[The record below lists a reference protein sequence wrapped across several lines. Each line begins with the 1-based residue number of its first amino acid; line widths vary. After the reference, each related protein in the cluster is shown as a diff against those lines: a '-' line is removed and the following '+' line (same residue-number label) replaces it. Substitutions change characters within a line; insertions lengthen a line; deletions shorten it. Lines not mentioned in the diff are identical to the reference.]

1 LDRKTILGCLT
12 AFLLLAGC
20 SSTHR
25 VVVGSKNFT
34 EQVILGEII
43 AQHLENRLHLPVVR
57 KLNLGGTLL
66 AHQAMLARDIDLYPE
81 YTGTAFTNIL
91 KRSGVT
97 DPQVVLDRVR
107 TEYPSGMQVDWLD
120 PLGFASTFAM
130 TVRGEDARSRHLE
143 TLSDAAADPAGFTL
157 GAGYEFLTR
166 PDGYPVVT
174 QNYPIKWNSAPKSM
188 DLGLVFT
195 ALTQK
200 QVSMVAANSTD
211 GLLNKLDVKVLKDD
225 KQVFPPYQACIV
237 VRSDTLAA
245 NPNLRNTLSELS
257 GKISDK
263 AMRAMNYA
271 VDVEHKQVRDVARD
285 FLQNQLVSASP
296 GPVIL
301 PASAAAAS
309 ALPFR

>member
-1 LDRKTILGCLT
+1 VDRTTLLGSLISLMALT
-12 AFLLLAGC
+12 GC

-43 AQHLENRLHLPVVR
+43 AQHLENRLHQPVVR
-57 KLNLGGTLL
+57 RLNLGGTLL

-97 DPQVVLDRVR
+97 DPVVVFERVR
-107 TEYPSGMQVDWLD
+107 TEYASGMQADWLD
-120 PLGFASTFAM
+120 PLGFSSTFAM
-130 TVRGEDARSRHLE
+130 TVRGEDARGRHLE
-143 TLSDAAADPAGFTL
+143 TLSDAAADPSGFTL

-174 QNYPIKWNSAPKSM
+174 KNYPIKWNAPPKSM
-188 DLGLVFT
+188 DLGLLYT

-211 GLLNKLDVKVLKDD
+211 GLLSKLDVKVLKDD
-225 KQVFPPYQACIV
+225 KQAFPPYQACIV
-237 VRSDTLAA
+237 ARSDTLAA
-245 NPNLRNTLSELS
+245 VPNLRKTLAELS
-257 GKISDK
+257 GKISDDM
-263 AMRAMNYA
+263 MRAMNYA
-271 VDVEHKQVRDVARD
+271 VDVEHRQVREVAKE
-285 FLQNQLVSASP
+285 FLQKAGL
-296 GPVIL
+296 L
-301 PASAAAAS
+301 
-309 ALPFR
+309 

>member
-1 LDRKTILGCLT
+1 LDRKTILGCLI

-20 SSTHR
+20 SSKHR

-43 AQHLENRLHLPVVR
+43 AQQLEHRLHQPVVR

-66 AHQAMLARDIDLYPE
+66 AHQALLAGDIDLYPE

-107 TEYPSGMQVDWLD
+107 TEYASGMHVDWLD

-130 TVRGEDARSRHLE
+130 TVRGDDARSRHLE
-143 TLSDAAADPAGFTL
+143 TLSDAAGDPAGFTL

-174 QNYPIKWNSAPKSM
+174 TNYPIKWNSAPKSM

-211 GLLNKLDVKVLKDD
+211 GMLNKLDVKVLKDD
-225 KQVFPPYQACIV
+225 KQVFPPYQACII
-237 VRSDTLAA
+237 VRSNTLTA
-245 NPNLRNTLSELS
+245 NPDLRKTLSELS
-257 GKISDK
+257 GKISDNN
-263 AMRAMNYA
+263 MRAMNYA
-271 VDVEHKQVRDVARD
+271 VDVEHQQVRDVARD
-285 FLQNQLVSASP
+285 FLQKAGL
-296 GPVIL
+296 L
-301 PASAAAAS
+301 P
-309 ALPFR
+309 

>member
-12 AFLLLAGC
+12 ALLLLLGGC

-34 EQVILGEII
+34 EQVILGEMI

-97 DPQVVLDRVR
+97 DPVVVLDRVR
-107 TEYPSGMQVDWLD
+107 TEYATGMGVTWLD

-130 TVRGEDARSRHLE
+130 TVRGDDARSRHLE
-143 TLSDAAADPAGFTL
+143 TLSDAAADPDGFTL

-166 PDGYPVVT
+166 PDGYPLLAT
-174 QNYPIKWNSAPKSM
+174 TYPIKWRAAPKSM
-188 DLGLVFT
+188 DLGLVYT

-225 KQVFPPYQACIV
+225 KLAFPPYQACIV

-245 NPNLRNTLSELS
+245 NPDVRKTLSELS
-257 GKISDK
+257 GKITDD
-263 AMRAMNYA
+263 AMRTMNYA
-271 VDVEHKQVRDVARD
+271 VDVDHKHVRDVARE
-285 FLQNQLVSASP
+285 FLQKAGL
-296 GPVIL
+296 L
-301 PASAAAAS
+301 
-309 ALPFR
+309 

>member
-1 LDRKTILGCLT
+1 M
-12 AFLLLAGC
+12 
-20 SSTHR
+20 
-25 VVVGSKNFT
+25 
-34 EQVILGEII
+34 ILGEII

-66 AHQAMLARDIDLYPE
+66 AHQALLARDIDLYPE

-91 KRSGVT
+91 KRSGVN
-97 DPQVVLDRVR
+97 DPVVVLDRVR
-107 TEYPSGMQVDWLD
+107 TEYATGMGADWLD
-120 PLGFASTFAM
+120 PLGFSSTFAM
-130 TVRGEDARSRHLE
+130 TVRGDDARSRHLE

-166 PDGYPVVT
+166 PDGYPLLAT
-174 QNYPIKWNSAPKSM
+174 TYPIRWNAAAKSM
-188 DLGLVFT
+188 DLGLVYT

-225 KQVFPPYQACIV
+225 KQAFPPYQACIV

-245 NPNLRNTLSELS
+245 NSDLRKTLSELS
-257 GKISDK
+257 GKISDN

-285 FLQNQLVSASP
+285 FLEKAGLH
-296 GPVIL
+296 
-301 PASAAAAS
+301 
-309 ALPFR
+309 

>member
-1 LDRKTILGCLT
+1 MDRKTILGCLS
-12 AFLLLAGC
+12 AFLLLAAC
-20 SSTHR
+20 SSKHR
-25 VVVGSKNFT
+25 VIVGSKNFT

-43 AQHLENRLHLPVVR
+43 AQHLENRLRQPVVR

-66 AHQAMLARDIDLYPE
+66 AHQALLARDIDVYPE

-97 DPQVVLDRVR
+97 DPAVVLDRVR
-107 TEYPSGMQVDWLD
+107 TEYATGMQVDWLD
-120 PLGFASTFAM
+120 PLGFSSTFAM
-130 TVRGEDARSRHLE
+130 TVRGDDARSRHLE

-166 PDGYPVVT
+166 PDGYPLLT
-174 QNYPIKWNSAPKSM
+174 NTYPIRWRAAAKSM
-188 DLGLVFT
+188 DLGLVYT

-225 KQVFPPYQACIV
+225 KQAFPPYQACIL

-245 NPNLRNTLSELS
+245 NPDIRKTLSELS
-257 GKISDK
+257 GKISDN

-271 VDVEHKQVRDVARD
+271 VDVEHKQISEVARD
-285 FLQNQLVSASP
+285 FLEKAGLSQK
-296 GPVIL
+296 
-301 PASAAAAS
+301 
-309 ALPFR
+309 

>member
-1 LDRKTILGCLT
+1 MDRKTILGCLT
-12 AFLLLAGC
+12 ALLLLLGGC

-34 EQVILGEII
+34 EQVILGEMI

-97 DPQVVLDRVR
+97 DPVVVLDRVR
-107 TEYPSGMQVDWLD
+107 TEYATGMNVTWLD

-130 TVRGEDARSRHLE
+130 TVRGDDARSRHLE
-143 TLSDAAADPAGFTL
+143 TLSDAAADPDGFTL

-166 PDGYPVVT
+166 PDGYPLLAT
-174 QNYPIKWNSAPKSM
+174 TYPIKWRAAPKSM
-188 DLGLVFT
+188 DLGLVYT

-225 KQVFPPYQACIV
+225 KQAFPPYQACIV

-245 NPNLRNTLSELS
+245 NPDVRKTLSELS
-257 GKISDK
+257 GKITDD
-263 AMRAMNYA
+263 AMRTMNYA
-271 VDVEHKQVRDVARD
+271 VDVDHKQVRDVARE
-285 FLQNQLVSASP
+285 FLQKAGL
-296 GPVIL
+296 L
-301 PASAAAAS
+301 
-309 ALPFR
+309 